1 VDLSFAV
8 FILILCGLLAGVI
21 AQRKQHSFGA
31 FFVLGFLL
39 GVFGILWAILMR
51 PGAPAGMRSV
61 TCRRC
66 NARQN
71 VPLPESDFH
80 CWQCN
85 FRDNVGPAI
94 GPEDGRQWLDRI
106 KGD

>member
-51 PGAPAGMRSV
+51 PGAPAGMRSGY
-61 TCRRC
+61 
-66 NARQN
+66 
-71 VPLPESDFH
+71 LPPM
-80 CWQCN
+80 Q
-85 FRDNVGPAI
+85 RA
-94 GPEDGRQWLDRI
+94 PEYSAV
-106 KGD
+106 